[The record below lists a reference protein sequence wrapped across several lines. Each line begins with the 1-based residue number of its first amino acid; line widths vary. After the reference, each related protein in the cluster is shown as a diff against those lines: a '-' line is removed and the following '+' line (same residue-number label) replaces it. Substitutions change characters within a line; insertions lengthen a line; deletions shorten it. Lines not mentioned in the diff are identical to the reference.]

1 MDSAARG
8 NQPMYS
14 GRDPR
19 RGSIGSGSHRG
30 EDGSHSVVGNGYQT
44 NLRPGNGDNH
54 YNNDLQKTI
63 YVSNITASMPD
74 DALWEAF
81 GQFGQYSVLVLVIL
95 THCDT

>member
-14 GRDPR
+14 GRAPR

-30 EDGSHSVVGNGYQT
+30 EDGSHSGVGNGYQP
-44 NLRPGNGDNH
+44 NLRSGNGDSH

-81 GQFGQYSVLVLVIL
+81 GQFGQYSVIVLGTL
-95 THCDT
+95 TYYHI

>member
-1 MDSAARG
+1 MDSAAHG

-14 GRDPR
+14 GRAPR

-30 EDGSHSVVGNGYQT
+30 EDGSHSGVGNGYQT
-44 NLRPGNGDNH
+44 NFRSGSGDNH
-54 YNNDLQKTI
+54 YSNDLQKTI

-81 GQFGQYSVLVLVIL
+81 GQFG
-95 THCDT
+95 